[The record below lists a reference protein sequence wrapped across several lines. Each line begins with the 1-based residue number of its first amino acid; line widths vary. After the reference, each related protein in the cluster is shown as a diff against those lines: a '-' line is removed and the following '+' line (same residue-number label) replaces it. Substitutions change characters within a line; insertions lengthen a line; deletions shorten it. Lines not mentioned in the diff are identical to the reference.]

1 MWRRFDSSHPSF
13 LFTGVMPSESAFVVA
28 LAAVLLLFA
37 IFLWLLRHC
46 AASDHPCTCDS
57 VDEIL
62 YGGCRLEGV
71 GTALGAY
78 EAIFDTNKTRKGPA
92 SGIIIFVPGNP
103 GLPGWYAEFLAAVTA
118 RVNAEGMVLGL
129 AGHISWANARRLRGS
144 SDEGRCYTIDEQ
156 LTHVTERIRT
166 FCNKGRQRIIHGDE
180 AGRVTLIGHSIGG
193 WLALQAA
200 LRLQSEAWRP
210 RVVLLM
216 PFLEVPASLRAL
228 PLSFRLE
235 YHVLTSC
242 IGPLLVHVFGNLAT
256 LIRCAPPSLKTALLP
271 TEVRKRFTP
280 ACHRLVRDGLV
291 HRDALHNIVRLVQ
304 TELHRLGSP
313 YDFEA
318 GASAL
323 AASGGLRACFVPGDK
338 WGPLT
343 MASLCSAA
351 GVPVDV
357 LESTLEV
364 PMKHAFSVQAASCAR
379 VVEWTVGVLGEMQAG
394 AGGEGACRLVQ
405 KAGGRKRSCAQSPT
419 Y

>member
-1 MWRRFDSSHPSF
+1 
-13 LFTGVMPSESAFVVA
+13 MPSENAFVVA

-46 AASDHPCTCDS
+46 AASDHPCTFDS

-62 YGGCRLEGV
+62 YDGCRLEGV

-78 EAIFDTNKTRKGPA
+78 EAIYDTNNTGKGPA

-103 GLPGWYAEFLAAVTA
+103 GLPGWYAEFLAAVAA

-200 LRLQSEAWRP
+200 IRLQSEAWRP
-210 RVVLLM
+210 RVVLLT

-235 YHVLTSC
+235 YHVLTSF

-256 LIRCAPPSLKTALLP
+256 LIRCAPPSLKAALLP

-280 ACHRLVRDGLV
+280 ACHRLVRDGLI
-291 HRDALHNIVRLVQ
+291 HRDALHNVVRLVQ
-304 TELHRLGSP
+304 SELHRLGES
-313 YDFEA
+313 YDFGA
-318 GASAL
+318 GASTL

-343 MASLCSAA
+343 MASLCRAA

-394 AGGEGACRLVQ
+394 AGGEGAYRLVRRT
-405 KAGGRKRSCAQSPT
+405 GGTRRRRAQNPKVT
-419 Y
+419 